1 MTDQP
6 MLRLNDGCSTPQL
19 GLGVWQTPA
28 DVTAEVVREALGAGY
43 RGVDT
48 AMVYRNE
55 EGVGEGVRAS
65 ALPRDELFVAT
76 KLWNEDHGY
85 DSTLRAMDQ
94 SLARLGLDYVDLYLI
109 HWPVPGR
116 DRYVDSWRAL
126 VKLKAEGKARSIGV
140 SNFTEA
146 HLRRVIDAT
155 GVVPAVNQIELHPD
169 FQQRALRATH
179 EELGIVTESWSPLG
193 RGKLFEHPV
202 LQAIARKHGRSVA
215 QVMIRWHLDNGLMVI
230 PKSVTPSRLQ
240 ENLAVFD
247 FQLDADDLRAIE
259 GLDDPAARGGSDPL
273 TFG

>member
-193 RGKLFEHPV
+193 RGKLFDHPV
-202 LQAIARKHGRSVA
+202 LQAIARKHGRTVV

-230 PKSVTPSRLQ
+230 PKSVTPSRLR

-247 FQLDADDLRAIE
+247 FKLDADDLQAIA
-259 GLDDPAARGGSDPL
+259 GMDDPAARDGPDPE